1 MSKILE
7 TANGTTSLTMDY
19 DIELEYLFDLESLDD
34 TNRPIYEEVKAFVA
48 TYGETLSIDI
58 EVSIDGGEASFDG
71 IERITSEKTR
81 KTIDYATVP
90 TFLMKQIESN
100 AEDYA
105 EETGL
110 ESFLW

>member
-1 MSKILE
+1 MSKILD
-7 TANGTTSLTMDY
+7 TVNGTTSLNMDHY
-19 DIELEYLFDLESLDD
+19 IELENIFDVETLDD
-34 TNRPIYEEVKAFVA
+34 TKRPIYEEVKAFVA

-71 IERITSEKTR
+71 IEQITSEKTR